1 MMKATNIIRTA
12 LAAMIL
18 ATAGFAN
25 AAEEVNTAEAN
36 ALMKIGVVLSGPA
49 YSISELNNQLR
60 MQAEEAGA
68 SSYRITSVGGNNLL
82 HGTATLYR

>member
-1 MMKATNIIRTA
+1 MKTSNIIRTSLSA
-12 LAAMIL
+12 LIL

-25 AAEEVNTAEAN
+25 AAEEVNTTQAKE
-36 ALMKIGVVLSGPA
+36 LMKIGAVSSGSA
-49 YSISELNNQLR
+49 YTMNDVDDQIR
-60 MQAEEAGA
+60 MKADAAGA